1 MHIESIEINNFRLL
15 KEVSLTFD
23 KKSSVVVGRN
33 NSGKTSLTELFRRFF
48 SKKPPVFNLEDFS
61 LKSIVKFKEALI
73 AKNREENDATI
84 REVIPSIDL
93 ILTVDYHDNQTDYGI
108 LSEFII
114 DLDADNTKAKIK
126 VSYQL
131 KDGMINAFFYDANYE
146 QEDDFISLLKDR
158 IPKFFTVEVIA
169 IDYTDPNNTTKVDL
183 EKLKRLVGANF
194 INAQRGLDDVT
205 QSENDVLGKVLG
217 SIFKTASADTASPDM
232 KEKSRELEAEVK
244 GLQTILD
251 RDFQSKVDALLPN
264 LNLFGYPGLSDP
276 SITTKTTFEAKTIIE
291 NNTKITYQKSNGIS
305 LPETYNGL
313 GSRNL
318 IYILFQIFEF
328 FREYQANASNLKSH
342 IVFIEEPE
350 AHLHPQMQ
358 EVFIRKLYDVA
369 MKFSNELNG
378 GIQWP
383 VQFIVST
390 HSTHIANEAD
400 FNSIRYFLTKGTVDL
415 ETTIKDFNSKFNGD
429 EFQIDREF
437 IQKYMTLTKC
447 DLFFADKAILI
458 EGPTERI
465 LMPKLI
471 EKIDEQESQK
481 LQSQYISLIE
491 IGGAYAHHFYE
502 LLDFLELKSVIITD
516 LDSVRN
522 IPDANGV
529 SRRKACRVSLGEFT
543 SNTAIRK
550 WFNIEGEDINLERI
564 RNIEEIGKI
573 EGIRRIAYQ
582 VPETGLQACGR
593 SFEDAFILN
602 NLDRFGIDSGS
613 ANIEEEAYHKAKE
626 FSKKKTD
633 FALKYALDET
643 DWNIPLYI
651 KEGLLWLADNFEQ
664 LEEVA
669 VVENAVIEE

>member
-23 KKSSVVVGRN
+23 KKSTVIVGRN

-48 SKKPPVFNLEDFS
+48 SKTNPVFHLEDFS
-61 LKSIVKFKEALI
+61 LKSIERFKEALI
-73 AKNREENDATI
+73 AKNKEGSDVTI
-84 REVIPSIDL
+84 REIIPSIDL

-126 VSYQL
+126 ISYQL
-131 KDGMINAFFYDANYE
+131 KDGMINAFFYDAN
-146 QEDDFISLLKDR
+146 DNNFISLLKDR
-158 IPKFFTVEVIA
+158 IPKFFNVEVTA
-169 IDYTDPNNTTKVDL
+169 IDYTDLNNTTKVDL
-183 EKLKRLVGANF
+183 EKLRRLVGTNF

-217 SIFKTASADTASPDM
+217 SIFKTASTDTASPDM
-232 KEKSRELEAEVK
+232 KSKSKDLETEVK
-244 GLQTILD
+244 SLQTILD

-264 LNLFGYPGLSDP
+264 LNIFGYPGLSDP

-291 NNTKITYQKSNGIS
+291 NNTKITYQKSNGIH

-328 FREYQANASNLKSH
+328 FREFQANSSNLKSH

-358 EVFIRKLYDVA
+358 EIFIRKLYDIA
-369 MKFSNELNG
+369 EKFSKELNN

-400 FNSIRYFLTKGTVDL
+400 FNSIRYFLTKGTLDL
-415 ETTIKDFNSKFNGD
+415 ETTIKDFNYKFNGY
-429 EFQIDREF
+429 ELKFDREF

-471 EKIDEQESQK
+471 EKVDKQESQK

-502 LLDFLELKSVIITD
+502 LLDFLELKSLIITD

-522 IPDANGV
+522 ESDINGV
-529 SRRKACRVSLGEFT
+529 QRRKACEVSLGEFT

-550 WFNIEGEDINLERI
+550 WFDIEGEDIDLDGVRSVK
-564 RNIEEIGKI
+564 EIGKI
-573 EGIRRIAYQ
+573 KGIRRIAYQ
-582 VPETGLQACGR
+582 IPETTLHACGR
-593 SFEDAFILN
+593 SFEDAFILS
-602 NLDRFGIDSGS
+602 NLDHFEIDRE
-613 ANIEEEAYHKAKE
+613 NDDIEKIAYDKAKE

-633 FALKYALDET
+633 FALTYALHET

-651 KEGLLWLADNFEQ
+651 KEGLLWLANNVDQ
-664 LEEVA
+664 VEEVP
-669 VVENAVIEE
+669 VVENALIRE